1 MSSGVNIRPPCPS
14 GVIGLGARMARGLGG
29 SVAGVVVVLAV
40 SAGAYHEV
48 PLFPSAADPDR
59 QGFVRIINHASR
71 AGTVRL
77 FAIDDDGTRIGPRE
91 LSIDA
96 NAVLHFNSA
105 DMESGNSA
113 KGLTVGTGP
122 GSGDWRLE
130 FASDLDIEVLAY
142 VRSAGGFVASLHEVV
157 GIGEDDRHRL
167 GLFNPAGTVN
177 QVSRLRIVN
186 AGDPV
191 EVTITGVDD
200 AGNPSGEVVVSVPTG
215 SRTFTAEELESGGM
229 FDGALG
235 DGEGRWRLFVS
246 ADGPVTVMNLLEGPM
261 GQLVNLA

>member
-1 MSSGVNIRPPCPS
+1 MSSGVNIRPPYPS
-14 GVIGLGARMARGLGG
+14 GVIGLGARMSRRLGG
-29 SVAGVVVVLAV
+29 SVAGVVAALAV

-71 AGTVRL
+71 AGTIRL
-77 FAIDDDGTRIGPRE
+77 FAIDDDGTRFGPRE

-113 KGLTVGTGP
+113 KGLDVGTGP

-142 VRSAGGFVASLHEVV
+142 VRSADGFLASLHEVV
-157 GIGEDDRHRL
+157 AIGEDDRHRL
-167 GLFNPAGTVN
+167 GLFNPAGTAN
-177 QVSRLRIVN
+177 HESRLRIVN

-191 EVTITGVDD
+191 EVTITGIDD
-200 AGNPSGEVVVSVPTG
+200 AGSPSGEVVVSVPDWIPPHSPPKSWSRAACSTVRWATG
-215 SRTFTAEELESGGM
+215 RAGGGCSYPPTARS
-229 FDGALG
+229 
-235 DGEGRWRLFVS
+235 
-246 ADGPVTVMNLLEGPM
+246 P
-261 GQLVNLA
+261 